1 MCFRICNH
9 VFPFFNGKHYLKNNN
24 MQLKIPKRAGQKN
37 PFFSNR
43 IMQYFTLAYCASICN
58 NLLIKRN

>member
-1 MCFRICNH
+1 MCFGICNH

-37 PFFSNR
+37 PFFP
-43 IMQYFTLAYCASICN
+43 
-58 NLLIKRN
+58 KE